1 MSKQKNKAVKK
12 KSDRNPVVQAVVT
25 ELLLERL
32 KRRAAKEKRTLSQ
45 MAAIILQEGVD
56 K

>member
-1 MSKQKNKAVKK
+1 VKK
-12 KSDRNPVVQAVVT
+12 KDRNPVVQVVVT
-25 ELLLERL
+25 EQLLERL
-32 KRRAAKEKRTLSQ
+32 RQRAAKEKRTLSQ